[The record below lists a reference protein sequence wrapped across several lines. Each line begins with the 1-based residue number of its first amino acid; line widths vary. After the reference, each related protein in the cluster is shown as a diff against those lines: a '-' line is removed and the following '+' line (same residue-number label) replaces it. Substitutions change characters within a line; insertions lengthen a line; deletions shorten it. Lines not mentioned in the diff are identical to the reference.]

1 MVFLNPALA
10 KSSGGIIG
18 GIQAKSNWVKNMVGG
33 TSGKLTDKGIKSFIA
48 RKVIGSKLADGQGLY
63 LLITRAKTASWRI
76 KYRIEGKEK
85 SYTIGTYPQSSL
97 AQARLEL
104 KEVKASLNKGRDP
117 VVARRITMAQ
127 AAAHSEST
135 FRAVAEEWF
144 AMKEKE
150 WSLTH
155 HTKSKRAFER
165 DIYKALGELP
175 IESITPS
182 VIAKAIETINKRDVL
197 ETATRIL
204 QHLNGVF
211 RYAQAKGLCEINSAA
226 PVKEILPRKKTN
238 GRMPALLDWNS
249 LGALLRAAEAAR
261 LSPSVRAA
269 HRLLAFSATRISNV
283 VQAEWKEFDLDADIP
298 IWVIPRAK
306 MKDHTRI
313 GDHRIPLGPQITAE
327 LKQWGK
333 LFGRKGYVFPSP
345 TGNQFIS
352 RESLEK
358 AYRVTLN
365 MSGKHA
371 PHGWRSAFSTLA
383 RDNGFEQDV
392 VELALDHAHGNEVV
406 RAYDRGERFTQRVG
420 LYKWWG
426 EKLTQAQN
434 GAEVIELPKKAA

>member
-10 KSSGGIIG
+10 KTSGGIIG

-226 PVKEILPRKKTN
+226 PVKEILPRKKAN

-306 MKDHTRI
+306 MKDHTRV

-426 EKLTQAQN
+426 EKLTHAQN
-434 GAEVIELPKKAA
+434 GAEVIELAKKAA

>member
-97 AQARLEL
+97 AQARFEL
-104 KEVKASLNKGRDP
+104 KEVKAALNKGRDP

-226 PVKEILPRKKTN
+226 PVKEILPRKKNN

>member
-10 KSSGGIIG
+10 KTSGGIIG
-18 GIQAKSNWVKNMVGG
+18 GIQAKSNWIKNMVGG

-383 RDNGFEQDV
+383 RDYGFEQDV

-426 EKLTQAQN
+426 EKLTHAQN
-434 GAEVIELPKKAA
+434 GAEVIELQKKAA

>member
-10 KSSGGIIG
+10 KTSGGIIG

-383 RDNGFEQDV
+383 RDYGFEQDV

-426 EKLTQAQN
+426 EKLTHAQN
-434 GAEVIELPKKAA
+434 GAEVIELQKKAA

>member
-10 KSSGGIIG
+10 KTSGGIIG
-18 GIQAKSNWVKNMVGG
+18 GIQAKSNWIKNMVGG

-426 EKLTQAQN
+426 EKLTHAQN
-434 GAEVIELPKKAA
+434 GAEVIELQKKAA

>member
-10 KSSGGIIG
+10 KTSGGIIG
-18 GIQAKSNWVKNMVGG
+18 GIQAKSNWIKNMVGG

-76 KYRIEGKEK
+76 KYRIEGKER

-249 LGALLRAAEAAR
+249 LGALLRAADAAR

-383 RDNGFEQDV
+383 RDNGFERDV

-406 RAYDRGERFTQRVG
+406 RAYDRGERFIQRIE

-426 EKLTQAQN
+426 EKLTHAQN
-434 GAEVIELPKKAA
+434 GAEVIELSKKVA

>member
-10 KSSGGIIG
+10 KTSGGIIG
-18 GIQAKSNWVKNMVGG
+18 GIQAKSNWIKNMVGG

-135 FRAVAEEWF
+135 FKAVAEEWF

-261 LSPSVRAA
+261 LSPSVRTA

-306 MKDHTRI
+306 MKDHTRV

-434 GAEVIELPKKAA
+434 GAEVIELTKKAA

>member
-33 TSGKLTDKGIKSFIA
+33 TSGKLTDKGIKSFIT

-306 MKDHTRI
+306 MKDRTRV

-434 GAEVIELPKKAA
+434 GAEVIELTKKAA

>member
-10 KSSGGIIG
+10 KTSGGIIG
-18 GIQAKSNWVKNMVGG
+18 GIQAKSNWIKNMVGG

-406 RAYDRGERFTQRVG
+406 RAYDRGERFTQRVS

-434 GAEVIELPKKAA
+434 GAEVIELTKKAA

>member
-10 KSSGGIIG
+10 KTSGGIIG
-18 GIQAKSNWVKNMVGG
+18 GIQAKSNWIKNMVGG

-249 LGALLRAAEAAR
+249 LGALLRAAEAVR

-313 GDHRIPLGPQITAE
+313 GDHRIPLGPQITTE

-406 RAYDRGERFTQRVG
+406 RAYDRGERFTQRVS

-426 EKLTQAQN
+426 EKLTLAQN
-434 GAEVIELPKKAA
+434 GAEVIELTKKAA

>member
-10 KSSGGIIG
+10 KTSGGIIG
-18 GIQAKSNWVKNMVGG
+18 GIQAKSNWIKNMVGG

-211 RYAQAKGLCEINSAA
+211 RYAQAKGLCEGNSAA

-261 LSPSVRAA
+261 LSPSVRSA

-298 IWVIPRAK
+298 VWVIPRAK

-406 RAYDRGERFTQRVG
+406 RAYDRGERFIQRIE

-426 EKLTQAQN
+426 EKLTHAQN
-434 GAEVIELPKKAA
+434 GAEVIELPKKVA

>member
-18 GIQAKSNWVKNMVGG
+18 GIQAKSNWIKNMVGG

-135 FRAVAEEWF
+135 FRVVAEEWF

>member
-10 KSSGGIIG
+10 KTSGGIIG
-18 GIQAKSNWVKNMVGG
+18 GIQAKSNWIKNMVGG

-117 VVARRITMAQ
+117 VVARRITIAQ

-306 MKDHTRI
+306 MKDHTRV

-426 EKLTQAQN
+426 EKLAHAQN
-434 GAEVIELPKKAA
+434 GAEVIELQKKVA

>member
-1 MVFLNPALA
+1 
-10 KSSGGIIG
+10 
-18 GIQAKSNWVKNMVGG
+18 MVGG

-135 FRAVAEEWF
+135 FRLVAEEWF

-313 GDHRIPLGPQITAE
+313 GDHRIPLGSQITAE

-406 RAYDRGERFTQRVG
+406 RAYDRGERFTQRIE

-426 EKLTQAQN
+426 DKLTHAQN
-434 GAEVIELPKKAA
+434 GAEVIELSKKAA

>member
-10 KSSGGIIG
+10 KTSGGIIG
-18 GIQAKSNWVKNMVGG
+18 GIQAKSNWIKNMVGG

-135 FRAVAEEWF
+135 FRLVAEEWF

-226 PVKEILPRKKTN
+226 PVKEILPRKKNN

-249 LGALLRAAEAAR
+249 LGAL
-261 LSPSVRAA
+261 
-269 HRLLAFSATRISNV
+269 
-283 VQAEWKEFDLDADIP
+283 
-298 IWVIPRAK
+298 
-306 MKDHTRI
+306 
-313 GDHRIPLGPQITAE
+313 
-327 LKQWGK
+327 
-333 LFGRKGYVFPSP
+333 
-345 TGNQFIS
+345 
-352 RESLEK
+352 
-358 AYRVTLN
+358 
-365 MSGKHA
+365 
-371 PHGWRSAFSTLA
+371 
-383 RDNGFEQDV
+383 
-392 VELALDHAHGNEVV
+392 
-406 RAYDRGERFTQRVG
+406 
-420 LYKWWG
+420 
-426 EKLTQAQN
+426 
-434 GAEVIELPKKAA
+434 

>member
-426 EKLTQAQN
+426 EKLTHAQN
-434 GAEVIELPKKAA
+434 GAEVIELAKKAA

>member
-10 KSSGGIIG
+10 KTSGGIIG
-18 GIQAKSNWVKNMVGG
+18 GIQAKSNWIKNMIGG

-135 FRAVAEEWF
+135 FRVVAEEWF

-226 PVKEILPRKKTN
+226 PVKEILPRKKAN

-306 MKDHTRI
+306 MKDHTRV

-426 EKLTQAQN
+426 EKLTHAQN
-434 GAEVIELPKKAA
+434 GAEVIELAKKAA

>member
-10 KSSGGIIG
+10 KTSGGIIG
-18 GIQAKSNWVKNMVGG
+18 GIQAKSNWIKNMIGG

-261 LSPSVRAA
+261 ISPSVRAA

-306 MKDHTRI
+306 MKDHTRV

-434 GAEVIELPKKAA
+434 GAEVIELQRKVA

>member
-10 KSSGGIIG
+10 KTSGGIIG
-18 GIQAKSNWVKNMVGG
+18 GIQAKSNWIKNMVGG

-226 PVKEILPRKKTN
+226 PVKEILPRKKIN

-306 MKDHTRI
+306 MKDHTRV

-392 VELALDHAHGNEVV
+392 VELALDHAHGNEVM

-434 GAEVIELPKKAA
+434 GAEVIELTKKVA

>member
-18 GIQAKSNWVKNMVGG
+18 GIQAKSNWIKNMVGG

-226 PVKEILPRKKTN
+226 PVKEILPRKKAN

-306 MKDHTRI
+306 MKDHTRV

-434 GAEVIELPKKAA
+434 GAEVIELAKKAA

>member
-10 KSSGGIIG
+10 KTSGGIIG
-18 GIQAKSNWVKNMVGG
+18 GIQAKSNWIKNMVGG

-426 EKLTQAQN
+426 EKLTHAQN
-434 GAEVIELPKKAA
+434 GAEIIELPRKVA

>member
-226 PVKEILPRKKTN
+226 PVKEILPRKKAN

-306 MKDHTRI
+306 MKDHTRV

-426 EKLTQAQN
+426 EKLTHAQN
-434 GAEVIELPKKAA
+434 GAEVIELAKKAA

>member
-1 MVFLNPALA
+1 MVFINPALA
-10 KSSGGIIG
+10 KTSGGIIG
-18 GIQAKSNWVKNMVGG
+18 GIQAKSNWIKNMVGG

-306 MKDHTRI
+306 MKDHTRV

-371 PHGWRSAFSTLA
+371 PHGWRSAFYTLA

-434 GAEVIELPKKAA
+434 GAEVIELQKKVA

>member
-1 MVFLNPALA
+1 MVFLDSAVS
-10 KSSGGIIG
+10 KYSGGIIG
-18 GIQAKSNWVKNMVGG
+18 GIRAKSNRVKNMVGG
-33 TSGKLTDKGIKSFIA
+33 ISGKLTDKGIKGFVNRSA
-48 RKVIGSKLADGQGLY
+48 PGSKLADGRGLY
-63 LLITRAKTASWRI
+63 LLITQTQTAIWRI

-85 SYTIGTYPQSSL
+85 SYSIGGYPQNSL

-104 KEVKASLNKGRDP
+104 NEVKACLTKGQDP
-117 VVARRITMAQ
+117 VISRRLNRAN
-127 AAAHSEST
+127 AASQSDST
-135 FRAVAEEWF
+135 FKAVAEEWF
-144 AMKEKE
+144 SMKEKE
-150 WSLTH
+150 WSATH
-155 HTKSKRAFER
+155 FTKSKRAFER
-165 DIYKALGELP
+165 DVYKSLGALP

-182 VIAKAIETINKRDVL
+182 VIARAIETINKRDVL
-197 ETATRIL
+197 ETASRIL

-211 RYAQAKGLCEINSAA
+211 RYAQAKGLCEGNSAA

-249 LGALLRAAEAAR
+249 LGTLLRAADAAR

-306 MKDHTRI
+306 MKDHTRV

-327 LKQWGK
+327 LKAWGK
-333 LFGRKGYVFPSP
+333 LFGRRGYVFPSP

-365 MSGKHA
+365 MAGKHA

-426 EKLTQAQN
+426 EKLTHAQN
-434 GAEVIELPKKAA
+434 GAEIIELTKKVA